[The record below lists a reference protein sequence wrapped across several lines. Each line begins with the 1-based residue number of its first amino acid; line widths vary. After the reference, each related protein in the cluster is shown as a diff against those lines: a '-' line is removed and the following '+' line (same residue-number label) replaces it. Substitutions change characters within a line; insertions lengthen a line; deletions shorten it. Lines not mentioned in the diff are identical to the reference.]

1 MPGALPDGSDVGVGF
16 GLANGEADGGWI
28 GDAVGARDP
37 VGDAT
42 ARTAGWLGVGV
53 ALPQPTSARPASN
66 ATQVLRPIL

>member
-1 MPGALPDGSDVGVGF
+1 M
-16 GLANGEADGGWI
+16 EADGD
-28 GDAVGARDP
+28 GDGDKTGDGVGAADV

-42 ARTAGWLGVGV
+42 STTAGWLGVGV